1 MYSLDELRQQNKD
14 ISELCN
20 VLSVLI
26 EHTELH
32 SNPYLC
38 DLMQR
43 FKEKVWMHLVFEDNT
58 VYAALLRHSDGSVNK
73 TAKAFHDSAREIK
86 HRFSGYV
93 KHWCKSATSNAEHK
107 ALQEESRDIF
117 QLIMERVQY
126 ENEYMFPLVEKHSR

>member
-1 MYSLDELRQQNKD
+1 MYSLDELRQQNQD
-14 ISELCN
+14 ITDLCN

-26 EHTELH
+26 EKTELH
-32 SNPYLC
+32 SNSYVWE
-38 DLMQR
+38 LMQR

-58 VYAALLRHSDGSVNK
+58 IYAALLRHHDVPVSK

-93 KHWCKSATSNAEHK
+93 KHWHKTATNDTDRK

-117 QLIMERVQY
+117 QLIMERVRY
-126 ENEYMFPLVEKHSR
+126 ENEYMFPLVEQHIQ